1 MESYTI
7 RTAAILGA
15 GAVGASIGSM
25 IQQKMVGA
33 VSVLADGERA
43 NRYAADGILVNGEL
57 FRFPVRTAADA
68 TPVDL
73 IIVATKSY
81 DLDAALELAAPAFG
95 ARTIIL
101 SLLNGIS
108 SEGVIGTRF
117 GARHVLPA
125 MIVGIDS
132 VREQGE
138 IRYANRGTIHF
149 GANPDALNVDQQP
162 MLDAVSRFF
171 DASGIPSVVADDIR
185 RTLWWKFMVN
195 AGINQASAILRAP
208 YGAFQHPGDARELMT
223 AAMREVVALSAQAG
237 IGLREQDIA
246 GWQKTLETLAPGG
259 KTSML
264 QDVEAGRRTEVDLF
278 AGTVIALSEQYGV
291 DAPINR
297 TFYRIL
303 RAIETT
309 YLNS

>member
-1 MESYTI
+1 VESYAI
-7 RTAAILGA
+7 RTAAIVGA

-25 IQQKMVGA
+25 IQQKMPGA
-33 VSVLADGERA
+33 VSLFADGERA
-43 NRYAADGILVNGEL
+43 KRYEAQGILVNGEL
-57 FRFPVRTAADA
+57 FRFPVHTVTDAA
-68 TPVDL
+68 PVDL
-73 IIVATKSY
+73 IIIATKSY
-81 DLDAALELAAPAFG
+81 DLDAALDLAAPAVG
-95 ARTIIL
+95 PHTMIL

-108 SEGVIGTRF
+108 SEGTIGTRF

-132 VREQGE
+132 VREHGE
-138 IRYANRGTIHF
+138 IRYANRGTIHL
-149 GANPDALNVDQQP
+149 GANPDAADVDQRP
-162 MLDAVSRFF
+162 MLNAIGQFLDTC
-171 DASGIPSVVADDIR
+171 GIPSVVADDIR

-195 AGINQASAILRAP
+195 VGINQASAILRAP
-208 YGAFQHPGDARELMT
+208 YGAFQHPGDARELMN
-223 AAMREVVALSAQAG
+223 AAMREVVALSAKAG

-278 AGTVIALSEQYGV
+278 AGTIISLSEQYGV
-291 DAPINR
+291 EVPINR

-303 RAIETT
+303 RAIETS
-309 YLNS
+309 YPNG